1 MFSNLTYAQAFRDMT
16 GRDMT
21 AEQERTARGIGNE
34 AQAIDYL
41 GRQIKAAIP
50 MVSEHLG
57 VAVEVSDIA
66 HGLFCNDRTY
76 RLNATNLP
84 RFVQGIPAK
93 RLIELG
99 RASVKPSEVISKPE
113 VIDLGFWRNLYWEE
127 LGREPD
133 AAGLKFWKETVTK
146 LFREGKE

>member
-1 MFSNLTYAQAFRDMT
+1 MTYAQAFRGMT

-21 AEQERTARGIGNE
+21 PEQERTARGIGNE

-41 GRQIKAAIP
+41 GRQITAAIP

-66 HGLFCNDRTY
+66 HGLFCNDRTF
-76 RLNATNLP
+76 RLNPTNLP

-93 RLIELG
+93 RLVELG
-99 RASVKPSEVISKPE
+99 RASAKPSGFFERLYMRHIGK
-113 VIDLGFWRNLYWEE
+113 IDPVGLAWWETHSE
-127 LGREPD
+127 QWFVE
-133 AAGLKFWKETVTK
+133 AAEKDGSLK
-146 LFREGKE
+146 